1 MVFKTSEIAVSGC
14 FNGPAG
20 FRTEMAKHRLPIR
33 LREPPSN
40 RKTYEPKTGSRSTG
54 TRTALHV
61 IRLSGLWLDL
71 TAWGWTA
78 PPCSHLM

>member
-1 MVFKTSEIAVSGC
+1 MWKNGSVAMLFNTSEIAISGW

-40 RKTYEPKTGSRSTG
+40 RKN
-54 TRTALHV
+54 
-61 IRLSGLWLDL
+61 LW
-71 TAWGWTA
+71 AA
-78 PPCSHLM
+78 NR